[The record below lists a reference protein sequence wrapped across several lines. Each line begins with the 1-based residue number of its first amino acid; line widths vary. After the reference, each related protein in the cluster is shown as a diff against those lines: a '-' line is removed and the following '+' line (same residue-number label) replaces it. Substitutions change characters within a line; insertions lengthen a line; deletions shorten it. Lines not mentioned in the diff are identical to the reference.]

1 MAGMGKRILAE
12 DPLTKETDD
21 PEREIGEM
29 KLHRWWATAKA
40 KARITAESIL

>member
-21 PEREIGEM
+21 AAREIGEM
-29 KLHRWWATAKA
+29 GA
-40 KARITAESIL
+40 ARVVGDR